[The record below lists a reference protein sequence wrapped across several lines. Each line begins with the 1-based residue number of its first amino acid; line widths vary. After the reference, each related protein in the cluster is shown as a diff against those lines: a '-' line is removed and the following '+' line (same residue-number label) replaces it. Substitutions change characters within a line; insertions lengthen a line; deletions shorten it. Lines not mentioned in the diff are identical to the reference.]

1 MMDQETISTFDN
13 ITYYFSTEHLLILAL
28 ASFGTIMLIFL
39 CWFLRRCIVRG
50 EMVDNIAGNRGVGGQ
65 GEPPGSSF
73 EEGKKG
79 ND

>member
-1 MMDQETISTFDN
+1 MISMK
-13 ITYYFSTEHLLILAL
+13 IHIIIIFSTLYLCK
-28 ASFGTIMLIFL
+28 FQ